1 MFKRIITF
9 FLILTIVLSWT
20 ATSLAAAQT
29 TQDQKTTALKD
40 LGIASGIPSFDLTK
54 NLTKVDAVVMYLRLL
69 GKDSEAKIS
78 TYKNPF
84 KDVPTWASK
93 YIAYANSKGL
103 ASGTSKTTFGSN
115 YAVTSEQFLT
125 FMLKA
130 LGYNDN
136 ANGDFN
142 SKTVIQKAEKLG
154 IIPSAKYKAGAK
166 LTRGNSVEII
176 YSVLGANKKDGKAT
190 LAKSLVDGKAIDAAK
205 AEKYGFYKSTPA
217 LTPTPT
223 PAPTTP
229 PTSTPAP
236 TYQTVRIPL
245 QKVQDSGTTHWAIWP
260 DDVLKAVPG
269 AKYTDFGWSRNIKLD
284 DYVGAYNFDVAKG
297 ILNGV
302 PSENGGGQ
310 YVDYYTR
317 YAGGNNG
324 RSVITVYDEKAN
336 MLAVGVAIARDAIAN
351 GFIDFVLLSV
361 NGEDLIAKQNADFEK
376 VFGNP
381 AECKDAI
388 IRIEKAKV
396 NFTFISR
403 KTGKVVSTGLASTN
417 GIPDTYYRYVIDN
430 TKYPELTANTKYLGE
445 YSLSSGMTAVDSLKQ
460 VSLIWFKSGNYNG
473 TLGGELLVTDFTMGN
488 NGWTKRAM
496 EWNNTLCLSFAD
508 ANKKL
513 IGCTSF
519 VPSLLKVVD
528 VGTVDQTAYVN

>member
-1 MFKRIITF
+1 MT
-9 FLILTIVLSWT
+9 
-20 ATSLAAAQT
+20 
-29 TQDQKTTALKD
+29 
-40 LGIASGIPSFDLTK
+40 
-54 NLTKVDAVVMYLRLL
+54 
-69 GKDSEAKIS
+69 
-78 TYKNPF
+78 
-84 KDVPTWASK
+84 
-93 YIAYANSKGL
+93 
-103 ASGTSKTTFGSN
+103 SGTTKTTFGSTT
-115 YAVTSEQFLT
+115 AVTPEQFLT
-125 FMLKA
+125 FILKA
-130 LGYNDN
+130 LGYSDK
-136 ANGDFN
+136 ANGDFTA
-142 SKTVIQKAEKLG
+142 KTVIQKAELLKLV
-154 IIPSAKYKAGAK
+154 PADKYKPGAK
-166 LTRGNSVEII
+166 SITRGNCAEII
-176 YSVLGANKKDGKAT
+176 YSALGATKKDGKAT
-190 LAKSLVDGKAIDAAK
+190 LAKALIDSKAIDVTK
-205 AEKYGFYKSTPA
+205 DEKYGFIQS
-217 LTPTPT
+217 T
-223 PAPTTP
+223 PAPTTT

-336 MLAVGVAIARDAIAN
+336 MLAVGIAIARDAIAN

-361 NGEDLIAKQNADFEK
+361 NGEDLIAKQNAAFDK
-376 VFGNP
+376 AFGNP
-381 AECKDAI
+381 TEYKDAI

-417 GIPDTYYRYVIDN
+417 GVPDTYYIYVIDN
-430 TKYPELTANTKYLGE
+430 TKYPELTANTKYIGE

-460 VSLIWFKSGNYNG
+460 VSLNWFKSGDYKG

-488 NGWTKRAM
+488 NSWTKKAA
-496 EWNNTLCLSFAD
+496 EWNNTICLSFAD

-519 VPSLLKVVD
+519 VPSQLQVVD
-528 VGTVDQTAYVN
+528 VGTVEQTSYVN